1 MDALQKLGIDG
12 WSILLYLVNMGLLL
26 TILTKFLYKPLLK
39 FMDDRREI
47 VRKNLQET
55 ELLKARFEEE
65 SKHQAQETKNL
76 LVKMQSEVA
85 AAKAQAEIR
94 AKELIAEA
102 DVRREQMLEEA
113 RRQVDETK
121 KGILK
126 EVETETQ
133 KRIEQTILHVLKNK
147 ISADVVKSSVQSA
160 WKDLHV

>member
-1 MDALQKLGIDG
+1 MDAFAKLGID
-12 WSILLYLVNMGLLL
+12 WKSMLLYLVNMGLLL
-26 TILTKFLYKPLLK
+26 TLLTRWLYRPLLK
-39 FMDDRREI
+39 VMDDRRET

-55 ELLKARFEEE
+55 ELLKAKFEEE
-65 SKHQAQETKNL
+65 SKRQAQETKDL
-76 LVKMQSEVA
+76 LLKMQSEVA
-85 AAKAQAEIR
+85 AAKAQAEVR

-102 DVRREQMLEEA
+102 DTRREQMLEEA

-147 ISADVVKSSVQSA
+147 IPADVVKSSVQAA
-160 WKDLHV
+160 WKDLHA

>member
-1 MDALQKLGIDG
+1 MDAFAKLGID
-12 WSILLYLVNMGLLL
+12 WKSMLLYLINMGLLL
-26 TILTKFLYKPLLK
+26 TLLTRWLYRPLLK
-39 FMDDRREI
+39 IMDDRREM

-55 ELLKARFEEE
+55 ELLKTKFAEE
-65 SKHQAQETKNL
+65 SKRQAQETKDL
-76 LVKMQSEVA
+76 LIKMQSEVA
-85 AAKAQAEIR
+85 AAKAQAEVR

-102 DVRREQMLEEA
+102 DARREQMLEEA

-147 ISADVVKSSVQSA
+147 IPAEVVKSSVQAA
-160 WKDLHV
+160 WKDLHA

>member
-1 MDALQKLGIDG
+1 MEALQKLGIDG
-12 WSILLYLVNMGLLL
+12 WSVLLYLVNMGILLGV
-26 TILTKFLYKPLLK
+26 LTKLLYKPLLR
-39 FMDDRREI
+39 FMDERREI

-55 ELLKARFEEE
+55 ELLKAKFEEE
-65 SKHQAQETKNL
+65 SKRQTQETKDL
-76 LVKMQSEVA
+76 LTKMQSEVA
-85 AAKAQAEIR
+85 AAKAQAEVR

-102 DVRREQMLEEA
+102 DARREQMLEEA

-147 ISADVVKSSVQSA
+147 IPAEVVKSSVQAA
-160 WKDLHV
+160 WKDLHA

>member
-26 TILTKFLYKPLLK
+26 ALLTKFLYRPLLK
-39 FMDDRREI
+39 VMDDRRET

-55 ELLKARFEEE
+55 ELLKTKFAEE
-65 SKHQAQETKNL
+65 SKRQAQETKDL

-85 AAKAQAEIR
+85 AAKAQAEVR

-102 DVRREQMLEEA
+102 DTRREQMLEEA

-121 KGILK
+121 KGVLK
-126 EVETETQ
+126 EVEKETQ

-147 ISADVVKSSVQSA
+147 IPADVVKSSVEAA
-160 WKDLHV
+160 WKDLHA